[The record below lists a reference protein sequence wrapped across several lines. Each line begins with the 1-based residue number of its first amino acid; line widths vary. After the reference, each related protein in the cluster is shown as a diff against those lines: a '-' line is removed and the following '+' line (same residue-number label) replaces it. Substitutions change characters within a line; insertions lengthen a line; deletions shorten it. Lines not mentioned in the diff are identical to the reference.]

1 MGKPFAEPNLRVH
14 GLISTNPETIEYRL
28 TSAGEELKTV
38 VFDLGMWGQHWI
50 ETRLFEESRPSLL
63 MIGLPMSVISCGERS
78 GHRLERVTLAGLPT
92 VEIDHG

>member
-38 VFDLGMWGQHWI
+38 VFDLGMWGQRWI
-50 ETRLFEESRPSLL
+50 ETRLFEEFSSLP
-63 MIGLPMSVISCGERS
+63 IDDRS
-78 GHRLERVTLAGLPT
+78 ADVRHKLR
-92 VEIDHG
+92 

>member
-38 VFDLGMWGQHWI
+38 VFDLGMWGQRWI
-50 ETRLFEESRPSLL
+50 ETR
-63 MIGLPMSVISCGERS
+63 
-78 GHRLERVTLAGLPT
+78 TL
-92 VEIDHG
+92 